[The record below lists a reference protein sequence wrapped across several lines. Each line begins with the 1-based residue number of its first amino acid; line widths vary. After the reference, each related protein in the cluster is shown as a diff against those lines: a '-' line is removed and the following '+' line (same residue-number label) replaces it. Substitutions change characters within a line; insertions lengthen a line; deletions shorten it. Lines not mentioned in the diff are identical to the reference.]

1 VTKHKLRMNCTRQF
15 CWNMKIEI
23 VSCVTYR
30 QCSTI
35 LCITP
40 LAPNQALGAEQ
51 PNVLKLCQ
59 GPHLHIQKKTP
70 LCFCSPNS
78 LSYTSFSGSSDF
90 AHQTSLSYIP
100 LFQFSIFAHQTVFL
114 LPISV
119 LFPLGRWVVSRPTIA
134 KLGNGYQV
142 FEQKAKTQG
151 CQCAIPCSQ
160 KTPDTHSLT
169 QKVKTLGQKNTSE
182 NQHMR

>member
-1 VTKHKLRMNCTRQF
+1 MKKHKLRMNCTRQF
-15 CWNMKIEI
+15 CWNVKIEI

-30 QCSTI
+30 QRSTI

-40 LAPNQALGAEQ
+40 SAPNQALGAEQ

-70 LCFCSPNS
+70 LCFHSPNS
-78 LSYTSFSGSSDF
+78 LSYTSFF
-90 AHQTSLSYIP
+90 AYQTSLSYIP
-100 LFQFSIFAHQTVFL
+100 LFQFSVFAHQIVFQ

-142 FEQKAKTQG
+142 FEKKAKAQG

-169 QKVKTLGQKNTSE
+169 HS
-182 NQHMR
+182 